1 MSQKIFILINNNKY
15 EIDAGL
21 SLEELIFNEN
31 ISSNG
36 IATAVNNVFIPKTE
50 RKKYI
55 MQNTDSVTFFSAI
68 TGG

>member
-1 MSQKIFILINNNKY
+1 MSKKILIFINNNKY
-15 EIDAGL
+15 EIDAGI
-21 SLEELIFNEN
+21 SLEELINSEN
-31 ISSNG
+31 ISSDG
-36 IATAVNNVFIPKTE
+36 IATAVNSIFVPKTE